1 MAAKAAQSAAGPS
14 ERWVALL
21 RGVNVGGIT
30 VKSAELTAMMT
41 GVGFTEVKTVLA
53 SGNIL
58 FMAEGTTPGAA
69 ADARRLKTSIER
81 ALADTFGYEAW
92 IILTSQGALREVVD
106 AYPWAETAELQP
118 YVMFGSEQ
126 HPLDA
131 LNTFAASLDDQP
143 DRVQPGDGVLYW
155 EVPKGMSVDTAFA
168 KESAK
173 KRYKAT
179 TTTRNVRTLRKLLP

>member
-1 MAAKAAQSAAGPS
+1 VVATTTPG

-30 VKSAELTAMMT
+30 VRSADLAMMMT
-41 GVGFTEVKTVLA
+41 GLGYTDVKTVLA
-53 SGNIL
+53 SGNVL
-58 FMAEGTTPGAA
+58 FTADGTSPGSAT
-69 ADARRLKTSIER
+69 DANGLKRDIEQ

-92 IILTSQGALREVVD
+92 IVLSSQGALQTVVD
-106 AYPWAETAELQP
+106 DYPWEETPELQP

-126 HPLDA
+126 SSLDELLA
-131 LNTFAASLDDQP
+131 FTKTLDDQP
-143 DRVQPGDGVLYW
+143 DRVQEGHGVLYW

>member
-1 MAAKAAQSAAGPS
+1 MAASTPD

-30 VKSAELTAMMT
+30 VRSVDLSAMMT
-41 GVGFTEVKTVLA
+41 RLGYTDVKTVLA
-53 SGNIL
+53 SGNVL
-58 FMAEGTTPGAA
+58 FTADSATPGSTKAA
-69 ADARRLKTSIER
+69 TGLKHDIER
-81 ALADTFGYEAW
+81 ALADAFGYEAW
-92 IILTSQGALREVVD
+92 IVLSSQEALRAVVD
-106 AYPWAETAELQP
+106 DYPWAETPELQP

-126 HPLDA
+126 SALDE
-131 LNTFAASLDDQP
+131 LLGFSKTLTDQP
-143 DRVQPGDGVLYW
+143 DRVQAGHGVLYW